1 MWILVWICDANVS
14 EFDVEELINRMQRTT
29 YTIQAQMMTSF
40 IQYLM
45 WSATVI
51 SPINYQ
57 QPATMAT
64 KGAEN

>member
-14 EFDVEELINRMQRTT
+14 EFDVEELINGMQRTT

-45 WSATVI
+45 
-51 SPINYQ
+51 
-57 QPATMAT
+57 
-64 KGAEN
+64 